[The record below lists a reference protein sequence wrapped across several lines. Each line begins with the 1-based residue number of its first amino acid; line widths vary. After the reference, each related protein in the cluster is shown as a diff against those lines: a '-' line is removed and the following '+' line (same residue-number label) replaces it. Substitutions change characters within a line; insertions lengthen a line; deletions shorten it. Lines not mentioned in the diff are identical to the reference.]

1 MPLSCREDLAAQND
15 QDDCPMRVSA
25 KDPARIPFWVFIK
38 INDLKKSSD
47 ARSGQLAQ
55 TGERKNAARC

>member
-1 MPLSCREDLAAQND
+1 MT
-15 QDDCPMRVSA
+15 
-25 KDPARIPFWVFIK
+25 KTIARCGFRPKIRLKIPFWVFIK
-38 INDLKKSSD
+38 INDLKKTSD